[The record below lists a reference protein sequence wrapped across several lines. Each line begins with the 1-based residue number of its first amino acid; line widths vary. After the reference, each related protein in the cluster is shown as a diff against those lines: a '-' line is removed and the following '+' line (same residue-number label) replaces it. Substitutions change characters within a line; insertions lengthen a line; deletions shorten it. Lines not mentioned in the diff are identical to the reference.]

1 MKNILNSEKN
11 IMIIIILS
19 KTLRRRMNTI
29 PSEIVDYIISFAY
42 DRRGYNS
49 IDYYQRV
56 KDNEPRMKRIRLEL
70 LHLSK
75 CSCDHYG
82 HISVSW
88 LNPTGIQRI
97 QLIKFKE
104 SLVKGVPQIVYH
116 TGCFLS
122 KKHEDEAMVEL
133 EMDDY

>member
-1 MKNILNSEKN
+1 
-11 IMIIIILS
+11 
-19 KTLRRRMNTI
+19 MNTI

-75 CSCDHYG
+75 CSCEHYG

-88 LNPTGIQRI
+88 K
-97 QLIKFKE
+97 IKQKRYKE
-104 SLVKGVPQIVYH
+104 YS
-116 TGCFLS
+116 
-122 KKHEDEAMVEL
+122 
-133 EMDDY
+133 

>member
-1 MKNILNSEKN
+1 
-11 IMIIIILS
+11 
-19 KTLRRRMNTI
+19 
-29 PSEIVDYIISFAY
+29 
-42 DRRGYNS
+42 
-49 IDYYQRV
+49 
-56 KDNEPRMKRIRLEL
+56 MKRIRLEI

-97 QLIKFKE
+97 QLNKFKE